1 MPRIEV
7 EITHPEKVLFPD
19 DGITKGDLVN
29 YYTEIAPSML
39 PHLKGRPLMLQ
50 RFPRGI
56 GEHGF
61 IQKDFE
67 GALPDW
73 ISWIEVRKQGGTV
86 VHVVADRAEG
96 LTWLANQDCITPHV
110 WLSQRGRLD
119 HPDRMIFDLDP
130 SGSADFGAVRASA
143 YKLTEVLDGLG
154 LVAYVQI
161 TGSRGLH
168 VMVPLDADANF
179 DTVRQF
185 ARDVADIVIADD
197 PGQRTL
203 EARKDQRGD
212 RVYFDVMRNAYAQTT
227 AAPYAVR
234 ARPGAPVATPIEW
247 SELDG
252 ASMRPDLFTIRD
264 VAKRVADHGD
274 PWAEIRRHAR
284 SLSRPSD
291 KLRRMSSSSRRR

>member
-7 EITHPEKVLFPD
+7 EVTHPDRVLFPD
-19 DGITKGDLVN
+19 DGITKGDLVG
-29 YYTEIAPSML
+29 YYTEIAPTML

-61 IQKDFE
+61 VQKDFE

-73 ISWIEVRKQGGTV
+73 MSWVEVEKQDGSL
-86 VHVVADRAEG
+86 VHAVADRTE
-96 LTWLANQDCITPHV
+96 TIEWLANQDCITPHV

-130 SGSADFGAVRASA
+130 AGDADFSAVRASA
-143 YKLTEVLDGLG
+143 YTLAEVLDGLG
-154 LVAYVQI
+154 LVAYVQV

-168 VMVPLDADANF
+168 VVVPLDADADF
-179 DTVRQF
+179 DAVRQF
-185 ARDVADIVIADD
+185 AREVAELVIADD

-212 RVYFDVMRNAYAQTT
+212 RVYFDVMRNAYAQT
-227 AAPYAVR
+227 AVAPYAVR
-234 ARPGAPVATPIEW
+234 ARPGAPVATPVEW
-247 SELDG
+247 AELDE
-252 ASMRPDLFTIRD
+252 AAMRPDLFAMRD

-274 PWAEIRRHAR
+274 PWANLRRHAR
-284 SLSRPSD
+284 SLSRPED
-291 KLRRMSSSSRRR
+291 KLRRMSNTARR